1 MTPTTS
7 LNAAAPSDADVPPGS
22 AIVSLYVR
30 AIDQLFNNLDPAPF
44 HEKGLGSD
52 AEEYIVSLAE
62 DLPKDRPLALVV
74 HVDQRAAV
82 AGDAGLL
89 ATAIDAHFARR
100 AQATAHRLRQLFR
113 NGRISLAIGLLFL
126 GGGVVAAETIVRS
139 LDYRPFTLVVR
150 ESLLIGGWVAMW
162 HPLEIFLYDWWPIR
176 AKRRLY
182 ERLSRMPVRIVHA
195 VGELAAGEV
204 KQDAA
209 DARTTPSEDRTL
221 RAV

>member
-1 MTPTTS
+1 
-7 LNAAAPSDADVPPGS
+7 
-22 AIVSLYVR
+22 
-30 AIDQLFNNLDPAPF
+30 
-44 HEKGLGSD
+44 
-52 AEEYIVSLAE
+52 
-62 DLPKDRPLALVV
+62 
-74 HVDQRAAV
+74 
-82 AGDAGLL
+82 
-89 ATAIDAHFARR
+89 
-100 AQATAHRLRQLFR
+100 
-113 NGRISLAIGLLFL
+113 
-126 GGGVVAAETIVRS
+126 
-139 LDYRPFTLVVR
+139 
-150 ESLLIGGWVAMW
+150 MW